1 MTLAPGTKLGSYTEK
16 PALVA
21 VEALDL
27 VGHQTLNSL
36 PSSMSSA
43 EIAPVVL
50 CRVVVRTRTEKPHT
64 ESWDSLEVV
73 DTIGQLR

>member
-27 VGHQTLNSL
+27 VRHQTLNSL

-43 EIAPVVL
+43 GMAPMVL
-50 CRVVVRTRTEKPHT
+50 YRVVRTRTEKPHT